1 MKLQLALD
9 LVDIPQAKKLLAEV
23 QDLIDIV
30 EIGTPFI
37 IREGLKA
44 IREIKQT
51 FPTLELLADLKIMD
65 AGAYEATL
73 AYDAGADIVTVLGA
87 ANDTT
92 IENVIEVTMQ
102 RHKKVMVDMIAVK
115 NIEARVRELD
125 RLPISYLSV
134 HTAADRH
141 TQGDNPLAELQQVR
155 QVLQNAGLAVAGG
168 ITVETL
174 PQLIP
179 FQPEIVIV
187 GGAIT
192 AAAQRRQVALAMKQ
206 LIGGKTG

>member
-9 LVDIPQAKKLLAEV
+9 LVDIPQAKKLVGEV

-44 IREIKQT
+44 VREIKQA
-51 FPTLELLADLKIMD
+51 FPNLELLADLKIMD

-73 AYDAGADIVTVLGA
+73 AYEAGADIVTVLGA
-87 ANDTT
+87 ANDIT
-92 IENVIEVTMQ
+92 IEKVIEVTIQ

-115 NIEARVRELD
+115 NIAGRGRELD

-155 QVLQNAGLAVAGG
+155 QVIKNAGLAVAGG

-192 AAAQRRQVALAMKQ
+192 SSPHPRQTALAMRQ
-206 LIGGKTG
+206 LIGEKNL

>member
-44 IREIKQT
+44 VREIKQA
-51 FPTLELLADLKIMD
+51 FPNLELLADLKIMD

-73 AYDAGADIVTVLGA
+73 AFEAGADIVTVLGA

-92 IENVIEVTMQ
+92 IEKVIEVTMQ
-102 RHKKVMVDMIAVK
+102 RHKKVMVDMIAVQ

-134 HTAADRH
+134 HTATDRH

-168 ITVETL
+168 ITVESL

-179 FQPEIVIV
+179 FEPEIVIV

-192 AAAQRRQVALAMKQ
+192 AAMDRRQVALVMKQ
-206 LIGGKTG
+206 LSGGRTG

>member
-9 LVDIPQAKKLLAEV
+9 LVDIPQAKKLVGEV

-44 IREIKQT
+44 VREIKQA
-51 FPTLELLADLKIMD
+51 FPNLELLADLKIMD

-73 AYDAGADIVTVLGA
+73 AYEAGADIVTVLGA
-87 ANDTT
+87 ANDIT
-92 IENVIEVTMQ
+92 IEKVIEVTIQ

-115 NIEARVRELD
+115 NIAGRGRELD

-141 TQGDNPLAELQQVR
+141 TQGDNPLVELQQVR
-155 QVLQNAGLAVAGG
+155 QVIKNAGLAVAGG

-192 AAAQRRQVALAMKQ
+192 SSPHPRQTALAMRQ
-206 LIGGKTG
+206 LIGEKKL